1 MATPPLSGFVHRSL
15 AARLGDWL
23 LLMRPAQW
31 TKNLLCL
38 AGPLF
43 STIPMGL
50 AQWQAAAL
58 AVLAFCLLSA
68 AVYAVNDIADAQAD
82 RLSERKRHR
91 PVASGRVSPAQ
102 AWTLATLCAAAAC
115 AVASF
120 LPLAAQLSM
129 AAYLVIN
136 ALYSRVLK
144 HLALVDVFC
153 ISLGFIL
160 RLLTGIYAIG
170 DRPTAWIVLCTM
182 ALTMFVGFSKRR
194 AELHA
199 VVSSGGTA
207 HRPALASYSVAYLD
221 FLVSATSTTTVV
233 TYALFTTTGG
243 RDPTLLLT
251 VLPVVFAV
259 FHYQRNLMLG
269 TGSDAPEWL
278 LLRDRV
284 LWACAVAWLAGFL
297 AISHFQPG
305 FLR

>member
-1 MATPPLSGFVHRSL
+1 MPSPHLSDPVRRSL
-15 AARLGDWL
+15 AARLGDGL
-23 LLMRPAQW
+23 RLMRPAQW

-43 STIPMGL
+43 STIPVGL
-50 AQWQAAAL
+50 GQWQAAA
-58 AVLAFCLLSA
+58 ASVVAFCLLSA

-102 AWTLATLCAAAAC
+102 AWALAGACTAGAC

-120 LPLAAQLSM
+120 LPLPAQLSM

-136 ALYSRVLK
+136 ALYSSVLK

-182 ALTMFVGFSKRR
+182 ALTMFVGFAKRR

-199 VVSSGGTA
+199 IVSSGGTA
-207 HRPALASYSVAYLD
+207 HRPALAAYSVPYLD
-221 FLVSATSTTTVV
+221 FLVSASSTTTVV
-233 TYALFTTTGG
+233 TYALFTTTAG

-269 TGSDAPEWL
+269 SGSDAPEWL

-284 LWACAVAWLAGFL
+284 LWACAAVWLVAFL
-297 AISHFQPG
+297 AISHWQPG

>member
-1 MATPPLSGFVHRSL
+1 MTSPSDSRPAGASWP
-15 AARLGDWL
+15 ARLGDL
-23 LLMRPAQW
+23 LRLMRPAQW

-43 STIPMGL
+43 STIPVGL
-50 AQWQAAAL
+50 AQWQAAAT

-68 AVYAVNDIADAQAD
+68 TVYAVNDIADAQAD

-91 PVASGRVSPAQ
+91 PVAAGRVSPAQ
-102 AWTLATLCAAAAC
+102 AWALAAGCAAAAC
-115 AVASF
+115 LVASA
-120 LPLAAQLSM
+120 LPLAAQLAM
-129 AAYLVIN
+129 LAYLAIN
-136 ALYSRVLK
+136 VLYSRVLK

-170 DRPTAWIVLCTM
+170 DSPTAWIVLCTM

-207 HRPALASYSVAYLD
+207 HRPALAAYSVAYLD

-233 TYALFTTTGG
+233 TYALFTTTAG

-284 LWACAVAWLAGFL
+284 LWICAAVWLAGFL
-297 AISHFQPG
+297 AISHWRPG